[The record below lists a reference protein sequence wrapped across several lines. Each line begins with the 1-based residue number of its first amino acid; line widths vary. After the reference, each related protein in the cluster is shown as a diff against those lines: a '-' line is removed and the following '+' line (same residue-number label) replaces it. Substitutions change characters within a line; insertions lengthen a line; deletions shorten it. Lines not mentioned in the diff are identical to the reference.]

1 MAELPGDGN
10 GDTGGIG
17 DIGGIG
23 FLLGMGSNSL
33 MSTTTA
39 SDVKKVLATE
49 AACSRQHLTTWF
61 FFKPTIMSMFTIIL
75 QREKL
80 NMCI

>member
-23 FLLGMGSNSL
+23 FLLGMRSNSL

-49 AACSRQHLTTWF
+49 AACSRQHLTTCSIF
-61 FFKPTIMSMFTIIL
+61 
-75 QREKL
+75 
-80 NMCI
+80 